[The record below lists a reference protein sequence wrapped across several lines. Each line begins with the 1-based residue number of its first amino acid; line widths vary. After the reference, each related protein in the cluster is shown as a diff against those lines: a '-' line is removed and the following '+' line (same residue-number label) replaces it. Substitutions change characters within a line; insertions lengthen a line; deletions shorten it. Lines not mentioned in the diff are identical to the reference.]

1 MEFIRHLIHCWG
13 LASTIASFFICLASV
28 LIFIGSPFMLIGLAM
43 KYWPFMHEK
52 YFEYEEKGRKMVI
65 IGAAIGVVAFTIF
78 SIVGSLY
85 GIGLINF
92 SELKEGC
99 KNIR

>member
-1 MEFIRHLIHCWG
+1 MDFIRHLIHCWG
-13 LASTIASFFICLASV
+13 LATTIASFFLCLAIV
-28 LIFIGSPFMLIGLAM
+28 LLFFGLPFMLIGLSM

-52 YFEYEEKGRKMVI
+52 YFEYEEKGRKMI
-65 IGAAIGVVAFTIF
+65 MIGATIGAVAFTIF
-78 SIVGSLY
+78 LIIGSLY
-85 GIGLINF
+85 GEGLIF